1 MFASARWLAIADR
14 PHAIALLI
22 AAVTLVRLL
31 LAATVP
37 LLPQE
42 AYYWTWSRHL
52 DWSYFDHPPLATY
65 GIALT
70 TAIFGTTSFGI
81 KASTVL
87 WALGWNLVWARLILD
102 M

>member
-1 MFASARWLAIADR
+1 MSAPDRWRAIADR
-14 PHAIALLI
+14 PRSIALLI

-65 GIALT
+65 SIALT
-70 TAIFGTTSFGI
+70 TAIFGQTSFG
-81 KASTVL
+81 SRRRSCCGRWGGT
-87 WALGWNLVWARLILD
+87 
-102 M
+102 